1 MLASS
6 HDFDSDRERD
16 DEVTDAVMTSPTDGV
31 RSINETDAQVVDMRT
46 TGRSFALIAHQLD
59 LANATEAQDR
69 FLRSMRKSAD
79 DVREQMRRGE
89 LDRLEGL
96 AENLRCRDNLSEEER
111 AGLLRSVAQLRDLVR
126 RC

>member
-6 HDFDSDRERD
+6 QDFDFDRERD
-16 DEVTDAVMTSPTDGV
+16 DEVTDALMTSPTA
-31 RSINETDAQVVDMRT
+31 RTINETDAQVVDMRT
-46 TGRSFALIAHQLD
+46 AGRSFALIAHQLD

-69 FLRSMRKSAD
+69 FLRSMRNSAD
-79 DVREQMRRGE
+79 DLREQMRREE

-96 AENLRCRDNLSEEER
+96 AENLRCRANLSEEER

>member
-6 HDFDSDRERD
+6 QDFDSNRERD
-16 DEVTDAVMTSPTDGV
+16 DEVTDALMTSPTA
-31 RSINETDAQVVDMRT
+31 RTINETDAQVVDMRT
-46 TGRSFALIAHQLD
+46 AGRSFALIAHQLD

-69 FLRSMRKSAD
+69 FLRSMRNSAD
-79 DVREQMRRGE
+79 DLREQMRREE

-96 AENLRCRDNLSEEER
+96 AENLRCRANLSEDER